1 MINDD
6 FHFSEP
12 VRGGD
17 MRIAVIGA
25 NGQLGHDVV
34 RAFAQQRDEVRA
46 LTHQDIELSSLES
59 VAACLRAT
67 RAEVVVNT
75 AAMHNV
81 ESCEQQPSRA
91 QEVNVVGAR
100 NLATAT
106 RDLGSVLIHVSTDYV
121 FDGAKGTPYVES
133 DEARPLNVYGRTK
146 LEGEQFVQ
154 DINPEHFVLRTAA
167 LYGNHPCRAKGGQ
180 NFVDLMLRL
189 ARERGRVRVVDNEFT
204 SPTATADL
212 ARQIASLSC
221 SDSYG
226 LYHATAEGSCSW
238 YEFAREIFR
247 MADVAVTLEVASP
260 NEFPAKVPRPAY
272 SVLENRKLKSQNLN
286 LFRPWQDGLH
296 AYLSEKQL
304 AVARKQA

>member
-1 MINDD
+1 
-6 FHFSEP
+6 
-12 VRGGD
+12 
-17 MRIAVIGA
+17 MRIAVIGS

-34 RAFAQQRDEVRA
+34 RAFAEQRDEVRA

-154 DINPEHFVLRTAA
+154 DINPKHFVLRTAA

-204 SPTATADL
+204 SPTATTDL
-212 ARQIASLSC
+212 ARQIASLSR
-221 SDSYG
+221 SDAYG

-247 MADVAVTLEVASP
+247 MADVPVTLEVASP

>member
-1 MINDD
+1 
-6 FHFSEP
+6 
-12 VRGGD
+12 
-17 MRIAVIGA
+17 MRIAVLGS

-34 RAFAQQRDEVRA
+34 RAFAEQRDEVRA

-154 DINPEHFVLRTAA
+154 DINPKHFVLRTAA

-204 SPTATADL
+204 SPTATTDL
-212 ARQIASLSC
+212 ARQIASLSR
-221 SDSYG
+221 SDAYG
-226 LYHATAEGSCSW
+226 LFHATAEGSCSW

-247 MADVAVTLEVASP
+247 MADVPVTLEVASP

>member
-1 MINDD
+1 
-6 FHFSEP
+6 
-12 VRGGD
+12 

-34 RAFAQQRDEVRA
+34 RAFAEQRDEVRA
-46 LTHQDIELSSLES
+46 LTHEDIELSSLES

-81 ESCEQQPSRA
+81 ESCEQQPGRA

-121 FDGAKGTPYVES
+121 FDGAKDTPYVES

-154 DINPEHFVLRTAA
+154 DINPKRFVLRTAA
-167 LYGNHPCRAKGGQ
+167 LYGSHPCRAKGGQ

-212 ARQIASLSC
+212 ARQIASLSR
-221 SDSYG
+221 SDAYG

-247 MADVAVTLEVASP
+247 MAEVPVTLEVASP

-304 AVARKQA
+304 AVARKLA

>member
-1 MINDD
+1 
-6 FHFSEP
+6 
-12 VRGGD
+12 

-25 NGQLGHDVV
+25 NGQLGQDVV
-34 RAFAQQRDEVRA
+34 RAFAEQRDEVRA
-46 LTHQDIELSSLES
+46 LTHEDIELSSLES
-59 VAACLRAT
+59 VAACLRAMQ
-67 RAEVVVNT
+67 AEVVVNT

-81 ESCEQQPSRA
+81 ESCEQQPGRA
-91 QEVNVVGAR
+91 QEVNAVGAR

-106 RDLGSVLIHVSTDYV
+106 RDLGSILIHVSTDYV

-133 DEARPLNVYGRTK
+133 DEARALNVYGRTK
-146 LEGEQFVQ
+146 LEGERFVQ
-154 DINPEHFVLRTAA
+154 DINPKHFVLRTAA

-212 ARQIASLSC
+212 ARQIASLRR
-221 SDSYG
+221 SDAYG

-247 MADVAVTLEVASP
+247 VADVPVTLEAASP

-272 SVLENRKLKSQNLN
+272 SVLENRELKSQNLN
-286 LFRPWQDGLH
+286 FFRPWQDGLQ

-304 AVARKQA
+304 AVARRQA

>member
-1 MINDD
+1 MK
-6 FHFSEP
+6 
-12 VRGGD
+12 
-17 MRIAVIGA
+17 IAVIGA

-34 RAFAQQRDEVRA
+34 RAFTDQGDDVRA
-46 LTHQDIELSSLES
+46 LTHEDIELSSLES

-67 RAEVVVNT
+67 QAETVVNT
-75 AAMHNV
+75 AAMHHV
-81 ESCEQQPSRA
+81 ENCEQQPGRA
-91 QEVNVVGAR
+91 REVNVVGAR

-106 RDLGSVLIHVSTDYV
+106 RDLESVLIHVSTDYV
-121 FDGAKGTPYVES
+121 FDGTKGEPYVES

-146 LEGEQFVQ
+146 LDGEQLVRG
-154 DINPEHFVLRTAA
+154 INPKHYVLRTAA

-212 ARQIASLSC
+212 ARQIAALSR
-221 SDSYG
+221 SDVYG

-247 MADVAVTLEVASP
+247 VADVSVTLEVASS

-272 SVLENRKLKSQNLN
+272 SVLENLGLKARKLN

-296 AYLSEKQL
+296 TYLSEKQL
-304 AVARKQA
+304 AVASQQA

>member
-1 MINDD
+1 MK
-6 FHFSEP
+6 
-12 VRGGD
+12 
-17 MRIAVIGA
+17 IAVIGA
-25 NGQLGHDVV
+25 SGQLGHDVV
-34 RAFAQQRDEVRA
+34 RAFSEQGDEVRA
-46 LTHQDIELSSLES
+46 LGHEDIELSSLES

-67 RAEVVVNT
+67 QAETVVNT
-75 AAMHNV
+75 AAMHHV
-81 ESCEQQPSRA
+81 EKCEQEPGRA
-91 QEVNVVGAR
+91 HEVNVEGAR

-121 FDGAKGTPYVES
+121 YDGTKGEPYVES

-146 LEGEQFVQ
+146 LEGEQLVR
-154 DINPEHFVLRTAA
+154 DINPKHYVLRTAA
-167 LYGNHPCRAKGGQ
+167 LYGSHPCRAKGGQ

-212 ARQIASLSC
+212 ARQIAALSR
-221 SDSYG
+221 SDVYG

-247 MADVAVTLEVASP
+247 VVDVPVILEAASP

-272 SVLENRKLKSQNLN
+272 SVLENRGLKAQNLN
-286 LFRPWQDGLH
+286 LFRPWQAGLQT
-296 AYLSEKQL
+296 YLSEKQL
-304 AVARKQA
+304 AVTTQ

>member
-1 MINDD
+1 L
-6 FHFSEP
+6 
-12 VRGGD
+12 V
-17 MRIAVIGA
+17 AVIGA

-34 RAFAQQRDEVRA
+34 RAFAEQRDEVRA
-46 LTHQDIELSSLES
+46 LTHEDIELSSLES

-81 ESCEQQPSRA
+81 ESCEQQPGRA

-121 FDGAKGTPYVES
+121 FDGAKDTPYVES

-154 DINPEHFVLRTAA
+154 DINPKRFVLRTAA
-167 LYGNHPCRAKGGQ
+167 LYGSHPCRAKGGQ

-189 ARERGRVRVVDNEFT
+189 AREL
-204 SPTATADL
+204 PT
-212 ARQIASLSC
+212 
-221 SDSYG
+221 
-226 LYHATAEGSCSW
+226 
-238 YEFAREIFR
+238 
-247 MADVAVTLEVASP
+247 
-260 NEFPAKVPRPAY
+260 
-272 SVLENRKLKSQNLN
+272 
-286 LFRPWQDGLH
+286 
-296 AYLSEKQL
+296 
-304 AVARKQA
+304 